1 MHMYFLKGALA
12 TSAPAPSVLFGIQNL
27 LFHINIHSKQSR
39 AHPTSNGAI
48 GPEKEVPSEREP
60 RCGHCADSQNIRRDT
75 LSGTEIFCISVIP
88 GLYESALT
96 RSLRPRKRNDID
108 VGVAIAA

>member
-27 LFHINIHSKQSR
+27 LFHVDIHSKQSR

-48 GPEKEVPSEREP
+48 GPEKEVPSERGTQM
-60 RCGHCADSQNIRRDT
+60 RTLRRFAKHP
-75 LSGTEIFCISVIP
+75 SRYAVR
-88 GLYESALT
+88 Y
-96 RSLRPRKRNDID
+96 
-108 VGVAIAA
+108 